1 MFVFHCQLVVEFT
14 TKNYLEYLLNNI
26 VCTAMIFPLS
36 SIIYALFKTEKEENA
51 HQDNT
56 DTLTI
61 SVSEVGFD
69 GLLWVL

>member
-1 MFVFHCQLVVEFT
+1 MFVFHCQLVVEFA

-56 DTLTI
+56 DILTI
-61 SVSEVGFD
+61 SVSEVGYD
-69 GLLWVL
+69 GLL

>member
-14 TKNYLEYLLNNI
+14 STKNYLEYLLNNI
-26 VCTAMIFPLS
+26 VRTAMIFPLS

-69 GLLWVL
+69 GLL

>member
-26 VCTAMIFPLS
+26 VRTAMIFPLS

-69 GLLWVL
+69 GLL

>member
-1 MFVFHCQLVVEFT
+1 
-14 TKNYLEYLLNNI
+14 
-26 VCTAMIFPLS
+26 MIFPLS

-69 GLLWVL
+69 GLL